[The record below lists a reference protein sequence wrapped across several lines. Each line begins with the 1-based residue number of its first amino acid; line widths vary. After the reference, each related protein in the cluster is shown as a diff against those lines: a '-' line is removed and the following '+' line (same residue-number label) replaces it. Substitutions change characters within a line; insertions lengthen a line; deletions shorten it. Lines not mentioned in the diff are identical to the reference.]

1 MMPLFV
7 KSRRTGTMNPDF
19 AISFS
24 CALPL
29 SHTHRMICFPIHRR
43 SETIKAFINGNIFLF
58 YKGLALHQPT
68 VSSDGY
74 TASICP
80 GVIPC
85 SILALILTDRV
96 SIQPCELRCLLVS
109 VTLLKEFQAFLSFL
123 CRNPVTEG
131 RCSFFHAVLL
141 ERLPVP
147 FPRTGYFILFL
158 RNPYLFS
165 ICCKGYRAAL
175 SNCFAVTFIS
185 YKVPYFYTLSRFKL
199 ERHLWIY

>member
-1 MMPLFV
+1 ME
-7 KSRRTGTMNPDF
+7 
-19 AISFS
+19 ISFS
-24 CALPL
+24 FIKGWLFTSPPFHQTDIPPL
-29 SHTHRMICFPIHRR
+29 Y
-43 SETIKAFINGNIFLF
+43 A
-58 YKGLALHQPT
+58 Q
-68 VSSDGY
+68 
-74 TASICP
+74 
-80 GVIPC
+80 
-85 SILALILTDRV
+85 
-96 SIQPCELRCLLVS
+96 ELSPAAYLRLS

-165 ICCKGYRAAL
+165 LCCKGYRAAL